1 MGTLYCHGSGW
12 AQRLRCTNFVS
23 LGCCNKILQ
32 TREIN
37 GTVPGGSAVKN
48 PPANAGD
55 SGSIPGSVRSPGGG
69 HGNPRLYSCL
79 ENPADRG
86 AWQATVHMVTE
97 SQTRLKGLSTPTHIA
112 CNHLQLQQSPYQS
125 LNYLP
130 YMIHNRKCLL
140 IFMSA
145 DEPTG
150 KQRRKQ

>member
-69 HGNPRLYSCL
+69 HGNPLQYSCP
-79 ENPADRG
+79 ENPMDRG
-86 AWQATVHMVTE
+86 AWQTTVHGVAK
-97 SQTRLKGLSTPTHIA
+97 SWTRLRRLSTHRGLNSRNFSLTG
-112 CNHLQLQQSPYQS
+112 LQADEAKADSLISVFLFLQQ
-125 LNYLP
+125 
-130 YMIHNRKCLL
+130 
-140 IFMSA
+140 
-145 DEPTG
+145 G
-150 KQRRKQ
+150 